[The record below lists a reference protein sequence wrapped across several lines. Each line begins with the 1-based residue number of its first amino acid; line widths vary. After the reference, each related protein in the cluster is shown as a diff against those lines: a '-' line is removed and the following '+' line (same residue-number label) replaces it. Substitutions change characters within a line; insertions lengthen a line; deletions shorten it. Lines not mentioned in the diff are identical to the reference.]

1 MSLLTLFRY
10 NGAKF
15 NECVTEG
22 QLVIFCS
29 LVFKIS
35 KRTIIICPT
44 QYGKSFIVA
53 LALLVMT
60 CIQGRR
66 CVVVAPT
73 AEKAKEIMRYYI
85 EHLGDSP
92 LLYQRLEK
100 DTKLDRLRQEESK
113 ERIILN
119 NGGGVFILSVDQRN
133 SKKNFEAAMGKGAE
147 DVIMDE
153 AALIDDTVE
162 ATVFRMI
169 AGKGA
174 EATYTK
180 IGNPFNSGH
189 FKRDWEGTR
198 YLKVYL
204 DYVQALK
211 EGRYTPEFVDEALG
225 KPLSDVLYRCEF
237 PTEDVIDARG
247 YRQLVTAEQIKYGV
261 VVPEGVPKLGID
273 VGGGGDLSTFCV
285 RWTNCALMAATNNS
299 SDTMVNV
306 AEAQRVVTEYGI
318 PWDKV
323 FIDDIGIGR
332 GVSDRLKELGFPVH
346 AVSAGEAARNK
357 QDFFNVKAEMYWDC
371 KKWVEEGGVF
381 SDTEALSGKKTDLFQ
396 QLTWIKYKE
405 SSNERQ
411 IRIEPKEEL
420 KRRTG
425 KSPDGAEALMLTF
438 YKPLMSGIFMV

>member
-1 MSLLTLFRY
+1 MNLLRLFRY
-10 NGAKF
+10 NNTSF
-15 NECVTEG
+15 DQCVTEG

-29 LVFKIS
+29 LVFNLS

-53 LALLVMT
+53 MALLIMSCV
-60 CIQGRR
+60 QGRR

-85 EHLGDSP
+85 EHLGDNP
-92 LLYQRLEK
+92 LLVQRLEK

-133 SKKNFEAAMGKGAE
+133 SKKNFEAAMGKGAQ

-169 AGKGA
+169 AGKGS

-198 YLKVYL
+198 YLHIYL
-204 DYVQALK
+204 DYIQALK
-211 EGRYTPEFVDEALG
+211 EGRYTQEFVDEALD
-225 KPLSDVLYRCEF
+225 KPLADVLYKCEF
-237 PTEDVIDARG
+237 PTEDIVDARG
-247 YRQLVTAEQIKYGV
+247 YRQLVTIEQIKYGEV
-261 VVPEGVPKLGID
+261 TPEGTPRLGID
-273 VGGGGDLSTFCV
+273 VGGGGDPSVFCI
-285 RWTNCALMAATNNS
+285 RWDNIACIAASNNS
-299 SDTMVNV
+299 ADTMVNV
-306 AEAQRVVTEYGI
+306 AEAQRIVTEFGI

-323 FIDDIGIGR
+323 YIDDIGIGR
-332 GVSDRLKELGFPVH
+332 GVSDRLKELGFAVH
-346 AVSAGEAARNK
+346 AVTAGEAARNK
-357 QDFFNVKAEMYWDC
+357 QDFFNVKAEMYWDA
-371 KKWVEEGGVF
+371 KKWVEAGGIF
-381 SDTEALSGKKTDLFQ
+381 SPTERQSGKKTDYFA
-396 QLTWIKYKE
+396 QLPWIKYKE

-425 KSPDGAEALMLTF
+425 KSPDGAESLMLTF
-438 YKPLMSGIFMV
+438 YKPLMAGIFMV